1 MRGSDNVVKTILF
14 PSSYF
19 SIRNVDEDLK
29 AEYDAAV
36 DTGLFEIILFSY
48 DKWFNEDKLV
58 LDQSICEPCEAIYR
72 GWMMKPEKYTNFY
85 NHLNDKGIKL
95 VTSPS
100 EYEHFHIFPN
110 VYPEIVS
117 DTAQMIVFPD
127 GNNLNVEE
135 LKKKFNRFMVK
146 DYVKSVKGTSFPKYF
161 DESIT
166 QQEFDEQMEKFY
178 NYRGNLYTGG
188 ICIKEYLSLKR
199 YGDRTNEYR
208 VFYVNGEIAT
218 ISRNSGQG
226 SYAPLP
232 PKDLIEKYKSLGSP
246 YYTIDYA
253 ELDDGSWRIL
263 EAGDGQVSGLSDNQD
278 YHTYFRTLY
287 HCFN

>member
-1 MRGSDNVVKTILF
+1 MIPPLRLVCLILF
-14 PSSYF
+14 
-19 SIRNVDEDLK
+19 
-29 AEYDAAV
+29 
-36 DTGLFEIILFSY
+36 FSY

-58 LDQSICEPCEAIYR
+58 LDQPIAEPCAAIYR
-72 GWMMKPEKYTNFY
+72 GWMMKPEKYSDFY
-85 NHLNDKGIKL
+85 SQLNDKGIKL
-95 VTSPS
+95 ITSPS

-117 DTAQMIVFPD
+117 DTAKMIVFPD
-127 GNNLNVEE
+127 GNNLDVEE
-135 LKKKFNRFMVK
+135 LKKTFKRFMIK
-146 DYVKSVKGTSFPKYF
+146 DYVKSVKGTSFPKHF
-161 DESIT
+161 DESVT
-166 QQEFDEQMEKFY
+166 QQAFDEQMEKFY
-178 NYRGNLYTGG
+178 NYRGDLYTGG
-188 ICIKEYLSLKR
+188 ICVKEYLSLKR

-208 VFYVNGEIAT
+208 VFYMNSEAAT

-226 SYAPLP
+226 AYAPLP
-232 PKDLIEKYKSLGSP
+232 PQELIEKYKSLGSP

-278 YHTYFRTLY
+278 YYSYFRTLH

>member
-1 MRGSDNVVKTILF
+1 MVKTILF

-29 AEYDAAV
+29 AEYDSAIE
-36 DTGLFEIILFSY
+36 TGLFDIVLFSY

-58 LDQSICEPCEAIYR
+58 LDQPIAEPCAAIYR
-72 GWMMKPEKYTNFY
+72 GWMMKPEKYSDFY
-85 NHLNDKGIKL
+85 SQLNDKGIKL
-95 VTSPS
+95 ITSPS

-110 VYPEIVS
+110 VYPKIVS
-117 DTAQMIVFPD
+117 DTAKMIVFPD
-127 GNNLNVEE
+127 GNNLDVEE
-135 LKKKFNRFMVK
+135 LKKTFKRFMIK

-161 DESIT
+161 DE
-166 QQEFDEQMEKFY
+166 QMEKFY
-178 NYRGNLYTGG
+178 NYRGDLYTGG
-188 ICIKEYLSLKR
+188 ICVKEYLSLKR

-208 VFYVNGEIAT
+208 VFYINGEVAT

-226 SYAPLP
+226 NYAPLP
-232 PKDLIEKYKSLGSP
+232 PQDLIEKYKNLGSP

-253 ELDDGSWRIL
+253 EIDDGSWKIL

-278 YHTYFRTLY
+278 YYSYYRTLY

>member
-1 MRGSDNVVKTILF
+1 MVKTILF

-36 DTGLFEIILFSY
+36 ETGLFDNVLFSY

-58 LDQSICEPCEAIYR
+58 LNQLIDEPCEAIYR
-72 GWMMKPEKYTNFY
+72 GWMMKPEKYVNFY
-85 NHLNDKGIKL
+85 NQLKDRGITL
-95 VTSPS
+95 VTSPR

-188 ICIKEYLSLKR
+188 ICIKEYLSLKL

-232 PKDLIEKYKSLGSP
+232 PKDLIEKYKSLDST
-246 YYTIDYA
+246 YYTLDYA
-253 ELDDGSWRIL
+253 ELDDCSWRIL

-278 YHTYFRTLY
+278 YRSYFRTLY